1 MKISTKL
8 IGTHSS
14 RNAQRSLITSKL
26 ACVAACIFGR
36 GLEIREG
43 REGNTPAPKN
53 SQPRWLLVNRKQS
66 LHKETTKHSTKL

>member
-26 ACVAACIFGR
+26 ACVAACIFGW
-36 GLEIREG
+36 GLGQVEIREG

-53 SQPRWLLVNRKQS
+53 SQSRWLLVN
-66 LHKETTKHSTKL
+66 